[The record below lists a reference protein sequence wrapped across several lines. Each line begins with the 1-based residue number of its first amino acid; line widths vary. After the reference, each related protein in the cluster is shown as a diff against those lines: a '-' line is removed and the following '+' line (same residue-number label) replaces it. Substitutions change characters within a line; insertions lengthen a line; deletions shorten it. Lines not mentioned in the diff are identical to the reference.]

1 MFGIDDM
8 LLFSLLGAGTGA
20 LTNKKDPLKG
30 ALLGGGLGAAGGGLL
45 GGGLA
50 VGGEQGAML
59 AAQNAGLEGATAATN
74 AALGGPGLLGQAT
87 AAMKPIGTAMS
98 AAQTAQ
104 SMMPQEQPPIQ
115 PQPIQRT
122 PMDMSAI
129 FQNQG
134 QQQQFEQAEQER
146 RRQLMAQYSQGI
158 GRGF

>member
-8 LLFSLLGAGTGA
+8 LLMSLFGAGAGA
-20 LTNKKDPLKG
+20 LTNKKKPLQG

-45 GGGLA
+45 SGGLA

-74 AALGGPGLLGQAT
+74 AALGEGTGLLGTATKLAKPVGVAMQA
-87 AAMKPIGTAMS
+87 ADM
-98 AAQTAQ
+98 AQ
-104 SMMPQEQPPIQ
+104 PEQPPIQ
-115 PQPIQRT
+115 PQPLQRV

-134 QQQQFEQAEQER
+134 QQQQWEAQEQER
-146 RRQLMAQYSQGI
+146 RRQLQNMYANRI
-158 GRGF
+158 GRM

>member
-20 LTNKKDPLKG
+20 LTNKKKPLEG

-74 AALGGPGLLGQAT
+74 AALGETGLLGQ
-87 AAMKPIGTAMS
+87 AMKPIGTAMG

-104 SMMPQEQPPIQ
+104 SMMPQEQPIQ
-115 PQPIQRT
+115 PQPIQKT
-122 PMDMSAI
+122 PIDMSGLLQQSA
-129 FQNQG
+129 N
-134 QQQQFEQAEQER
+134 QQQMEQEEQR
-146 RRQLMAQYSQGI
+146 RRQEQMRQYMMGV
-158 GRGF
+158 R